1 MTKKQQK
8 AKNAISRVT
17 VNMNLSTKVFKD
29 KKHPSRG
36 DNKRQLRKEIMN
48 YVQCDDD
55 DSDVQPAVFC
65 REKLYQ

>member
-8 AKNAISRVT
+8 EKNAISRVT

-36 DNKRQLRKEIMN
+36 DNKKALRKEIMN
-48 YVQCDDD
+48 YG
-55 DSDVQPAVFC
+55 
-65 REKLYQ
+65 Y

>member
-29 KKHPSRG
+29 KKHPSRN
-36 DNKRQLRKEIMN
+36 DRKHELRKEIAK
-48 YVQCDDD
+48 Y
-55 DSDVQPAVFC
+55 A
-65 REKLYQ
+65 